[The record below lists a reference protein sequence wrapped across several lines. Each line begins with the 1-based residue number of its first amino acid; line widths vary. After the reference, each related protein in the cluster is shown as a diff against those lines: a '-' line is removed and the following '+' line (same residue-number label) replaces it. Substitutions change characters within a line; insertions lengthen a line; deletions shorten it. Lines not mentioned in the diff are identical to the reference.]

1 MKNSNNAGWTYSNAI
16 SLNTSMPF
24 STTADVISTSTSN
37 YSIIGWA
44 DYIKK
49 SVSGFQYMLDA
60 QTRGAN
66 GGIWTANDNYT
77 FVKTNNSQ
85 TNVTLNT
92 KFGSWNY
99 ADIGN
104 TLQPRMP
111 WYTSTEGIITTDDV
125 GTGWWWGTL
134 ITAGGWG
141 PSPWIEAGPGSPGV
155 IWYWVR

>member
-1 MKNSNNAGWTYSNAI
+1 MSVFQKLSF
-16 SLNTSMPF
+16 L
-24 STTADVISTSTSN
+24 
-37 YSIIGWA
+37 SILFLTLLSQQFAFG
-44 DYIKK
+44 
-49 SVSGFQYMLDA
+49 
-60 QTRGAN
+60 
-66 GGIWTANDNYT
+66 
-77 FVKTNNSQ
+77 Q